1 MYVHMMGY
9 QSSLKWKEILAT
21 WMNPADMMLNDN
33 QSQKD
38 KILYDFNYMI
48 YLEWSDSKRE
58 KVEW

>member
-1 MYVHMMGY
+1 MGY
-9 QSSLKWKEILAT
+9 YSALKWKEILAI
-21 WMNPADMMLNDN
+21 WMNPDYMMLSDN

-38 KILYDFNYMI
+38 KILYDSNYMI

>member
-1 MYVHMMGY
+1 MIGY
-9 QSSLKWKEILAT
+9 HSVLKWKEILAT
-21 WMNPADMMLNDN
+21 WMNPDYMMLNDN

-38 KILYDFNYMI
+38 KILYDSNYMI

>member
-1 MYVHMMGY
+1 MMGY
-9 QSSLKWKEILAT
+9 NSVLKWKEILAT
-21 WMNPADMMLNDN
+21 WMNPDYMMLNDN

-38 KILYDFNYMI
+38 KILYDSNYMI

>member
-1 MYVHMMGY
+1 MMGY
-9 QSSLKWKEILAT
+9 YSALKWKEILAI
-21 WMNPADMMLNDN
+21 WMNPDYMMLSDN

-38 KILYDFNYMI
+38 KILYDSNYMI

>member
-1 MYVHMMGY
+1 MTRYY
-9 QSSLKWKEILAT
+9 SALEWKDILAT
-21 WMNPADMMLNDN
+21 WMNPDYMMLSDN

-38 KILYDFNYMI
+38 RILYDSNYMI

>member
-1 MYVHMMGY
+1 MGY
-9 QSSLKWKEILAT
+9 HSVLKWKEILAT
-21 WMNPADMMLNDN
+21 WMNPDYMMLNDN

-38 KILYDFNYMI
+38 KILYDSNYMI

>member
-1 MYVHMMGY
+1 MTGY
-9 QSSLKWKEILAT
+9 YSALKWKEILAT
-21 WMNPADMMLNDN
+21 WMNPDYMMLSDN

-38 KILYDFNYMI
+38 KILYDSNYTV